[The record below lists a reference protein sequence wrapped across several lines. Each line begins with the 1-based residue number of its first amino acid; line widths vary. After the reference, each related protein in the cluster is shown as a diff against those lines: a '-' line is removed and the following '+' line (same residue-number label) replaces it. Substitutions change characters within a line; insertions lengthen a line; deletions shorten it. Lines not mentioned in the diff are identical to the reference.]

1 VRICDSCHCPAAP
14 TRENCPFC
22 GADLLRPAPVAFSLE
37 RRDGKFE
44 WYTDGA
50 LVASASGMNGLWQLC
65 DARGSHVVSLV
76 PIGDD
81 SPEEGVALVGPNARL
96 LGSIRPH
103 EDNSEGHLGG
113 SVASDPDGRPVL
125 VLRGD
130 GGQAAHLVDR
140 RGDIV
145 AVASWEDH
153 EAATDLLV
161 TPLGTR
167 HSLAMVFG
175 LLLSLELSRNA
186 GRLA

>member
-1 VRICDSCHCPAAP
+1 VRP
-14 TRENCPFC
+14 T
-22 GADLLRPAPVAFSLE
+22 PVAFSLE
-37 RRDGKFE
+37 RRGASYD

-50 LVASASGMNGLWQLC
+50 LVASASAVNGLWQLC
-65 DARGSHVVSLV
+65 DARGAHVVTLV
-76 PIGDD
+76 PLGDD
-81 SPEEGVALVGPNARL
+81 RPEEGVALVGPKAHL
-96 LGSIRPH
+96 LGHIRPH

-113 SVASDPDGRPVL
+113 SVASDSDGRPVL

-140 RGDIV
+140 HGDIV

-153 EAATDLLV
+153 DAATDLLV

-175 LLLSLELSRNA
+175 LLLSLELSRSA